1 VYLVKLPCYTDWR
14 GNTMTTKEKVITE
27 SISRIKRELDGIDE
41 ILNANPLSE
50 IIKLRQKAAEI
61 TEGEKWRDK
70 SVLAELNEM
79 GKEEKRLFALAKK
92 QQNTNELIDRKV
104 KLEMELSDLNSELYF
119 INYRK
124 KANANSV

>member
-1 VYLVKLPCYTDWR
+1 
-14 GNTMTTKEKVITE
+14 MTTKEKVIIE

-70 SVLAELNEM
+70 SVFAELNEM